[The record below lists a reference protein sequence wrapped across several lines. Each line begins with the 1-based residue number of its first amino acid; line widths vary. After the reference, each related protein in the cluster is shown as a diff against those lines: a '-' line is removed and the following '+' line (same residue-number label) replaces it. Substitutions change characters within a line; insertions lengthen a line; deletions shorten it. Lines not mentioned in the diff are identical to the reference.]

1 MFQPPTDRA
10 RLPDRVAISIGQKAQ
25 SGLDLDQAD
34 VLFLNL
40 LKGKQLEQSVPDILR
55 HCDLFRRLSESALDK
70 LAGISISRRYPKGQV
85 IFRQDDPCP
94 GIFVVGD
101 GAVRVS
107 RSGPGGKEH
116 VLHLAYPGMTFAEV
130 AALGGFACPA
140 TAQAAED
147 TVCALILQDRFL
159 RLLEADHEICLQ
171 LKSFAGWVRHLVGL
185 LEDIVLRDATGRVA
199 RHLLQVGSGIE
210 GIAFELPMLK
220 KDLASHLNLTSETLS
235 RTLRRLADAGL
246 IDMLDQ
252 QRLRIVNRTGLQD
265 VAAGLPPGEFD

>member
-1 MFQPPTDRA
+1 
-10 RLPDRVAISIGQKAQ
+10 
-25 SGLDLDQAD
+25 
-34 VLFLNL
+34 
-40 LKGKQLEQSVPDILR
+40 LERSVPDILK
-55 HCDLFRRLSESALDK
+55 HCDLFRHLSPSALDK
-70 LAGISISRRYPKGQV
+70 LAGISITRRYPKGQV
-85 IFRQDDPCP
+85 IFRQGDPCP

-101 GAVRVS
+101 GVVRVT

-140 TAQAAED
+140 SAQAAEE

-159 RLLEADHEICLQ
+159 RLIEADHEVCLQ
-171 LKSFAGWVRHLVGL
+171 LLKGFAGWARHLVGL

-199 RHLLQVGSGIE
+199 RHLLQVGSGIV
-210 GIAFELPMLK
+210 GAAFELPMLK

-252 QRLRIVNRTGLQD
+252 QRLRIVNRTALQD